1 MPNLIVS
8 EIKGGSSMFV
18 KERMTVN
25 PTTISDTATVI
36 EAVEIFQKNKFVR
49 LPVVHDGKLVGII
62 TQDDLL
68 KVSPSQATT
77 LSVWELNYVLSKLLI
92 KDAMTKNPI
101 TIGPEV
107 TLEEAALLMREKGIG
122 ALPVLENNKLLG
134 IITESDIFDAFL
146 DLMGLKRT
154 GTRISIDL
162 EDKIGVIAE
171 ITNLIR
177 AEGINIVSLA
187 LFHRDNTSGE
197 LVLRLDSPNSAKTV
211 DKLKERGY
219 KVLHVATWN

>member
-1 MPNLIVS
+1 
-8 EIKGGSSMFV
+8 MFV
-18 KERMTVN
+18 KDRMTVN
-25 PTTISDTATVI
+25 PVTISDMAPII
-36 EAVEIFQKNKFVR
+36 EAGEIFHKNNFAR
-49 LPVVHDGKLVGII
+49 LPVMHDGKLVGVI

-101 TIGPEV
+101 IIAPDA
-107 TLEEAALLMREKGIG
+107 TLEEAALLMREKEVG
-122 ALPVLENNKLLG
+122 ALPVVEGNKLVG

-162 EDKIGVIAE
+162 ENRIGVIAE
-171 ITNLIR
+171 ITDLIKN
-177 AEGINIVSLA
+177 EGINIVSLA
-187 LFHRDNTSGE
+187 LFHRDVASGE
-197 LVLRLDSPNSAKTV
+197 LVLRLDSHEAEKAIDKIKAK
-211 DKLKERGY
+211 GY
-219 KVLHVATWN
+219 KVLHIATWK

>member
-1 MPNLIVS
+1 
-8 EIKGGSSMFV
+8 MFV
-18 KERMTVN
+18 KDRMTVN
-25 PTTISDTATVI
+25 PTTISDLAPII
-36 EAVEIFQKNKFVR
+36 EAGEIFHKNNFAR
-49 LPVVHDGKLVGII
+49 LPVMHDGKLVGII

-101 TIGPEV
+101 TINPEA
-107 TLEEAALLMREKGIG
+107 TLEEAAMLMRDKEIG
-122 ALPVLENNKLLG
+122 ALPVVDHDKLVG

-146 DLMGLKRT
+146 DLMGLKRI

-162 EDKIGVIAE
+162 EDRIGAVAE
-171 ITNLIR
+171 ITDLLKVEN
-177 AEGINIVSLA
+177 INIVSLA
-187 LFHRDNTSGE
+187 LFHHNNTSGE
-197 LVLRLDSPNSAKTV
+197 LVLRLDTSKSEKIV
-211 DKLKERGY
+211 QKLKDKGY

>member
-1 MPNLIVS
+1 
-8 EIKGGSSMFV
+8 MFV
-18 KERMTVN
+18 KDRMTVN
-25 PTTISDTATVI
+25 PTTISDLATII
-36 EAVEIFQKNKFVR
+36 EAGEIFRKNNFVR

-107 TLEEAALLMREKGIG
+107 TLEEAALLMREKEIG
-122 ALPVLENNKLLG
+122 ALPVVEHDKLLG

-162 EDKIGVIAE
+162 ENRIGIIAE
-171 ITNLIR
+171 ITDLIR
-177 AEGINIVSLA
+177 TEGINIVSLA

-197 LVLRLDSPNSAKTV
+197 LVLRLDNPKSAKTV
-211 DKLKERGY
+211 EKLKAKGY

>member
-1 MPNLIVS
+1 
-8 EIKGGSSMFV
+8 MFV

-25 PTTISDTATVI
+25 PTTISDMSPII
-36 EAVEIFQKNKFVR
+36 EAGEIFRKNDFAR
-49 LPVVHDGKLVGII
+49 LPVMHDGKLVGMI
-62 TQDDLL
+62 TQGDLL

-77 LSVWELNYVLSKLLI
+77 LSVWELNYVLAKLLI
-92 KDAMTKNPI
+92 KEAMTKNPI
-101 TIGPEV
+101 TITPEA
-107 TLEEAALLMREKGIG
+107 TLEEAALLMRDKEIG
-122 ALPVLENNKLLG
+122 ALPVVDQGKLVG

-162 EDKIGVIAE
+162 ENRIGVIAE
-171 ITNLIR
+171 ITDLIR

-197 LVLRLDSPNSAKTV
+197 LVLRLDSPKSEKAV
-211 DKLKERGY
+211 EKLKIKGF